1 MLRLWR
7 LRVSPLR
14 RVTFSRR
21 RKSNPKGFALTFG
34 PLAGARGSFAPGSI
48 RGIDSGLLRCT
59 SFRCL
64 PRMNPYTQPAD
75 GPFRSRSTAALELT
89 LIVLSGVAAPR
100 AWGAN
105 ITVGAGLPAM
115 GADSRQ
121 FFACTRFNCRNCRRL
136 RSFDSGLC
144 AAFLDASAV
153 RYTAGAYFL
162 LTPPS
167 VPQTCINQCWSPAL
181 GGRRLP
187 GPAVLVRRLRC
198 WRKCPSGWR
207 WPAGV
212 RGLVVA

>member
-1 MLRLWR
+1 MLRLWL
-7 LRVSPLR
+7 LRVPPLR

-21 RKSNPKGFALTFG
+21 RKSNQKGSALTFG

-105 ITVGAGLPAM
+105 ITVACQRWR
-115 GADSRQ
+115 ADSRQ
-121 FFACTRFNCRNCRRL
+121 FLACTRLKCRSCRR
-136 RSFDSGLC
+136 RRACDSGPRG
-144 AAFLDASAV
+144 AVLDASTA
-153 RYTAGAYFL
+153 RYTAGACFP

-167 VPQTCINQCWSPAL
+167 VPQSCINQRWSPAL
-181 GGRRLP
+181 GGRRL
-187 GPAVLVRRLRC
+187 LD
-198 WRKCPSGWR
+198 
-207 WPAGV
+207 
-212 RGLVVA
+212 